1 MSGSSAGGPDRPRPS
16 TSPRPGEPAPAPR
29 WLSPVELQ
37 AWRSLLA
44 GTSRLLARLDDE
56 LHATTGLR
64 LVDYG
69 VLVTLAEAPE
79 ARLRL
84 HELAERIILSPSGL
98 TRRLDSLVRRGLV
111 ERQRCPEDRRGTYAA
126 LTPAGQAR
134 LAEAAP
140 WHVEQVRRYLVDRL
154 RPDQLA
160 ALQAVMDEVLAGLA
174 TPERGEAGDT
184 RACCSETA

>member
-1 MSGSSAGGPDRPRPS
+1 VSVPSAGRPDRPPNL
-16 TSPRPGEPAPAPR
+16 PRLSQPAPAPR

-44 GTSRLLARLDDE
+44 GTSRLLGRLDDE

-79 ARLRL
+79 GRLRL

-126 LTPAGQAR
+126 LTVAGHAR

-160 ALQAVMDEVLAGLA
+160 ALQDVMDEILAGLA
-174 TPERGEAGDT
+174 TPDGDEAGDT
-184 RACCSETA
+184 HACCPDTR